1 MQAITIKRMLGA
13 MTTILVALEQ
23 EYMVQQHLKKLLDE
37 DTG

>member
-1 MQAITIKRMLGA
+1 MQAITIKKMLGA

-23 EYMVQQHLKKLLDE
+23 EYMVQQHLKKIQE